1 MGAEL
6 ICHNT
11 APFENLLPAV
21 NVYTVNYITMC
32 APLFLL
38 GKLS

>member
-11 APFENLLPAV
+11 APFENLLQTV
-21 NVYTVNYITMC
+21 TVYTVNYITMR
-32 APLFLL
+32 APSFLL